1 MKIQNTI
8 LFFLLVSLLAFSC
21 KREESTRWEIDGR
34 APIAGGEIAW
44 EDLIAD
50 SLLDVD
56 SEGLL
61 HLIYEQSLVDF
72 GLDTLVEIADTTIT
86 NSFDAGFT
94 GGPIDIPAGQSI
106 ISLDENINMNVNSAE
121 LRRIVV
127 ESGVLSYSFKSY
139 VGGPLDIEYTIPGVE
154 LGESSFGLTVTSEA
168 GTDDAPWVYTN
179 TVDLSGAIIDLQGTS
194 GNSTNEIATYLSVN
208 ASSAAAEPVPV
219 FGDDSV
225 AIDLSFIDVRIA
237 YGQGFF
243 GTIESE
249 LDQLIDIEPLS
260 NIGGGQL
267 DLEELSFAID
277 ITNYIGADAQLTLS
291 EIKGVRNENEVEL
304 THTLI
309 NDQQNITRAIDNNGT
324 VLPTNYSFLIDE
336 TNSNIVPLFELLP
349 EALNIQGDIVINPLG
364 DISGGNDFIYTSQPL
379 EATFVADL
387 PLCVGFQGVFFQ
399 DTLEIDSRDE
409 PIVGEGLLHIEA
421 VNSFPLSA
429 SITLRFLDDNNEQIS
444 LLLENGDVVSSTYDG
459 TSYVPV
465 TSMFDVV
472 VSSEVLAALNNA
484 NQLLMEVVLDTEGTE
499 LVKMNGEEKIELNIT
514 AEGSIQLSYE

>member
-1 MKIQNTI
+1 
-8 LFFLLVSLLAFSC
+8 
-21 KREESTRWEIDGR
+21 
-34 APIAGGEIAW
+34 
-44 EDLIAD
+44 
-50 SLLDVD
+50 
-56 SEGLL
+56 
-61 HLIYEQSLVDF
+61 
-72 GLDTLVEIADTTIT
+72 
-86 NSFDAGFT
+86 
-94 GGPIDIPAGQSI
+94 
-106 ISLDENINMNVNSAE
+106 
-121 LRRIVV
+121 
-127 ESGVLSYSFKSY
+127 
-139 VGGPLDIEYTIPGVE
+139 
-154 LGESSFGLTVTSEA
+154 
-168 GTDDAPWVYTN
+168 
-179 TVDLSGAIIDLQGTS
+179 
-194 GNSTNEIATYLSVN
+194 
-208 ASSAAAEPVPV
+208 
-219 FGDDSV
+219 
-225 AIDLSFIDVRIA
+225 
-237 YGQGFF
+237 
-243 GTIESE
+243 
-249 LDQLIDIEPLS
+249 
-260 NIGGGQL
+260 
-267 DLEELSFAID
+267 DLEELGFAID

-349 EALNIQGDIVINPLG
+349 EELNIQGDIVINPLG

-421 VNSFPLSA
+421 INSFPLSA